1 MLYLANKT
9 TAQILHSHNSKTLTR
24 LITITMITMNNNEWL
39 IVIIFIKH
47 TIEFPVLFVVFIF
60 SAKIRQ
66 DVVHTI

>member
-1 MLYLANKT
+1 
-9 TAQILHSHNSKTLTR
+9 
-24 LITITMITMNNNEWL
+24 MNNNEWL